1 LESKALVTKGEYA
14 NRRIILAKPQ
24 TYMNLSGQA
33 VSSLVRF
40 YKVPLDNLLIV
51 YDDVDLPLGT
61 LRLRASGGSAGQKGM
76 ESMIERLGTED
87 FPRLRLGISRPPG
100 RLQAADYV
108 LQDFS
113 KAEAELLPM
122 VLDRAADAVQS
133 FIRHGI
139 VTAMNLYN
147 TSQED

>member
-1 LESKALVTKGEYA
+1 
-14 NRRIILAKPQ
+14 
-24 TYMNLSGQA
+24 
-33 VSSLVRF
+33 
-40 YKVPLDNLLIV
+40 
-51 YDDVDLPLGT
+51 
-61 LRLRASGGSAGQKGM
+61 M
-76 ESMIERLGTED
+76 ESIIERLGTED
-87 FPRLRLGISRPPG
+87 FPRLRLGINRPPG

-122 VLDRAADAVQS
+122 VLDRATDAVQS